1 VLTLLLVLALPACA
15 MARDGATS
23 TRKSP
28 SFTARTG
35 GYSVH
40 FTARSG
46 AITVSRAGKKASLA
60 IREIPGGKNLD
71 LLYSVQRVRHSG
83 GTYTLD
89 GKSSWASFK
98 TTVNLPADNP
108 GLIHVALTLTLK
120 KDPPTPKKFAADVQ
134 IKGVPASSLKEYA
147 PAPPVAGS
155 SVMMSD
161 AALGSSMLYL
171 ENFTSL
177 GPYFDR
183 TQTGAEQSIFTYP
196 NAGTKGALVGST
208 GSGSF
213 GYPIPV
219 SDLGSLPHGKATKVL
234 DSYLYLLPSIPSHE
248 ADIAQTYLQ
257 LLGDIY
263 DALPKPSIPSADW
276 QSLAAQ
282 EGADLLDPS
291 NWVTVSGHQYLRSY
305 VSDTRTAP
313 ELITQATVLAG
324 VKAYEARFHTT
335 SPIDARLDDSLSSF
349 YDPQFHSVVNG
360 LPHDP
365 SATGESW
372 YFVTNM
378 ISLLQL
384 AQLDDATARKLL
396 LDSTDAVITFAHVN
410 NYEFP
415 LTFRYSDWNGQGSG
429 LQADVAGGYAWLM
442 LGLYDLT
449 KDDRYLKE
457 AEASVVHMGGKG
469 FNLAYETHMSSYG
482 AAAAERLYGM
492 TKDTQ
497 YHGDALLALANLFH
511 ATRLWDCTYALCR
524 KGSGYHT
531 YFGLNPLP
539 WSDYIAMLEQYEAWL
554 GLRDYLTYAGNEPA
568 FVRDLV
574 QGFVDESPR
583 TLQYALPT
591 KLPPGAATNAAG
603 EYPFVPHNNLSWD
616 IPLEDLRTGRQTSGT
631 IGQEIYGAGGPF
643 MFAAYGP

>member
-1 VLTLLLVLALPACA
+1 MVLLLLAFVMPACA
-15 MARDGATS
+15 LAGSTTATN
-23 TRKSP
+23 KSGP
-28 SFTARTG
+28 SFKAVTG
-35 GYSVH
+35 KYTVRFQAH
-40 FTARSG
+40 SG
-46 AITVSRAGKKASLA
+46 SITVTPAGKHAALA
-60 IREIPGGKNLD
+60 IREIPGSKNLD
-71 LLYSVQRVRHSG
+71 LLYSVRRVRHKG
-83 GTYTLD
+83 HTYMLD
-89 GKSSWASFK
+89 GKSSWASF
-98 TTVNLPADNP
+98 
-108 GLIHVALTLTLK
+108 TLTLDLPAATPGLLHLTLNLALRK
-120 KDPPTPKKFAADVQ
+120 NPPNAKKFSADVQ
-134 IKGVPASSLKEYA
+134 IQGAPASSLKEYA

-161 AALGSSMLYL
+161 SALGSTMLYL
-171 ENFTSL
+171 ANFTSL
-177 GPYFDR
+177 GTYFDR

-213 GYPIPV
+213 GYPIPS
-219 SDLGSLPHGKATKVL
+219 SDLGSLPHGKSTRVL
-234 DSYLYLLPSIPSHE
+234 DSYLYLLPSIPANE
-248 ADIAQTYLQ
+248 AAVAETYLQ
-257 LLGDIY
+257 LLGTVY
-263 DALPKPSIPSADW
+263 DTLPKPAIPSADW
-276 QSLAAQ
+276 QSLAAK
-282 EGADLLDPS
+282 EGSDLLDPA
-291 NWVTVSGHQYLRSY
+291 NLVTVAGHQYLRSY

-313 ELITQATVLAG
+313 ELITQAAVLAG

-335 SPIDARLDDSLSSF
+335 LPLDAMLENSLPSF
-349 YDPQFHSVVNG
+349 YDAQFHTVVNG
-360 LPHDP
+360 LGHDP

-372 YFVTNM
+372 YFVTDM
-378 ISLLQL
+378 ISLLQA
-384 AQLDDATARKLL
+384 AQLGSASARTLL
-396 LDSTDAVITFAHVN
+396 LNSSDAVIAFAHAN

-429 LQADVAGGYAWLM
+429 LQSDVAGGYAWLM

-457 AEASVVHMGGKG
+457 AEASVPHMAGKG
-469 FNLAYETHMSSYG
+469 FNLAYETHMSAYG
-482 AAAAERLYGM
+482 AAAAERLYTM

-497 YHGDALLALANLFH
+497 YRGDALLALANLFH
-511 ATRLWDCTYALCR
+511 ATRLWDCTYGLCH

-554 GLRDYLTYAGNEPA
+554 GLQNYLTYAGNEPGY
-568 FVRDLV
+568 VRDLV

-591 KLPPGAATNAAG
+591 RLPPGATTTAAG
-603 EYPFVPHNNLSWD
+603 EYAFVPHNNLTWD